1 MFQNISVFNTDAS
14 SISQSDITSTTTFT
28 LLFNTL
34 AVGELHF
41 DGDNWS
47 FVYTKMFQNQSH
59 IDPIPSFPEKSKEY
73 VSAELWPFFQARIP
87 SLKQPKIQAIIKK
100 AKVKENDVIGLLK
113 LFGARSINNPFVL
126 QG

>member
-1 MFQNISVFNTDAS
+1 MFQNISVFNTDSS
-14 SISQSDITSTTTFT
+14 SISQSEHPQTATFT
-28 LLFNTL
+28 LLFGAL

-41 DGDNWS
+41 DGEFWS
-47 FVYTKMFQNQSH
+47 FGYTKMFQNQSD
-59 IDPIPSFPEKSKEY
+59 IDAIPSFPEKSRTY
-73 VSAELWPFFQARIP
+73 MSAELWPFFQARIP

-100 AKVKENDVIGLLK
+100 EQIKENDIIGLLK

>member
-1 MFQNISVFNTDAS
+1 MFHSISVFNTDAS
-14 SISQSDITSTTTFT
+14 SISQPKQKEATTFS

-34 AVGELHF
+34 AVGELIF
-41 DGDNWS
+41 DGENWT
-47 FVYTKMFQNQSH
+47 FVYTKMFQNQSE
-59 IDPIPSFPEKSKEY
+59 IDAIPSFPEKSKVY
-73 VSAELWPFFQARIP
+73 ISTELWPFFQARIP

-100 AKVKENDVIGLLK
+100 AKVKDNDIIGLLK